1 MYKRTALFLL
11 GLSAL
16 AACQSPRAYAPVN
29 MGSNPMLSAQNQFR
43 NFNTNA
49 DWYSQLSPELQ
60 AYYAPA
66 KGLQGRALFEA
77 LHQIINKARQ
87 LDYGPGKSY
96 LYAVAANYKQG
107 NQSGLDAVYSNMF
120 VAGSGGDG
128 GRYTERGDQNGDGKG
143 GDFINCEHTWP
154 QSFFG
159 KDEPMRSDV
168 HHLFPTFSV
177 PNNRR
182 GHHPFGMASEGKVVY
197 STDSGSKLAL
207 RGRAL
212 SYSNAQLSSMFA
224 ETDQVSAMNAMNATE
239 ATEDDIFNPLGKG
252 EAVYEPSNNQKGNT
266 ARATLYFYM
275 RFYNRNIRQGDYD
288 AKDYLVNRLPMFAE
302 WSEKVDPVDAAE
314 RRRNDLIAQEQGNR
328 NPFVDIPN
336 LVNLIG
342 LDTFKQVES
351 QF

>member
-1 MYKRTALFLL
+1 MMYKRTALFLL

-16 AACQSPRAYAPVN
+16 AACQSPRAYAPLN
-29 MGSNPMLSAQNQFR
+29 GTNPALRAQTQFQAR
-43 NFNTNA
+43 NA

-66 KGLQGRALFEA
+66 KGLQGRELFEA
-77 LHQIINKARQ
+77 LHQLINKAKQ
-87 LDYGPGKSY
+87 LDYNPGKSY
-96 LYAVAANYKQG
+96 LYAVAANFKQG
-107 NQSGLDAVYSNMF
+107 NQSGVEAVYSNLF
-120 VAGSGGDG
+120 VPGSGGNG
-128 GRYTERGDQNGDGKG
+128 GSYTERGDENRDGKS

-154 QSFFG
+154 QSFFS
-159 KDEPMRSDV
+159 KSEPMRSDI

-182 GHHPFGMASEGKVVY
+182 GHLPFGMESEGKVVY
-197 STDSGSKLAL
+197 STQSGSKLIA

-212 SYSNAQLSSMFA
+212 SYSNAQLESMLA
-224 ETDQVSAMNAMNATE
+224 INPLSIQSD
-239 ATEDDIFNPLGKG
+239 EDDQGVFAKS
-252 EAVYEPSNNQKGNT
+252 EAVFEPSNNQKGNT

-275 RFYNRNIRQGDYD
+275 RFYDRNIRQGDYD
-288 AKDYLVNRLPMFAE
+288 AKDYLMDRLPMFAE

-314 RRRNDLIAQEQGNR
+314 RTRNTLIAEKQGNR

-336 LVNLIG
+336 LIQLIG

-351 QF
+351 RF

>member
-1 MYKRTALFLL
+1 MMYKRTALFLL

-16 AACQSPRAYAPVN
+16 AACQSPRAYAPIT
-29 MGSNPMLSAQNQFR
+29 GTNPALQAQNPFSR
-43 NFNTNA
+43 FNANA

-66 KGLQGRALFEA
+66 KGLQGRELFEA

-87 LDYGPGKSY
+87 LDYGPGKGY
-96 LYAVAANYKQG
+96 MYAVAANYKRS

-120 VAGSGGDG
+120 VSGSGGNG
-128 GRYTERGDQNGDGKG
+128 GSYKERGDANGDGKS

-159 KDEPMRSDV
+159 KAEPMRSDV

-182 GHHPFGMASEGKVVY
+182 GHHPFGTANEGKVVY
-197 STDSGSKLAL
+197 STDGGSKLVV

-212 SYSNAQLSSMFA
+212 SFANAQLESMFA
-224 ETDQVSAMNAMNATE
+224 QADQASAMSAMSSEE
-239 ATEDDIFNPLGKG
+239 ASEEDIFSPLGKG
-252 EAVYEPSNNQKGNT
+252 EAVYEPANNQKGNT

-288 AKDYLVNRLPMFAE
+288 AKDYLINRLPMFTE
-302 WSEKVDPVDAAE
+302 WSEQVDPVDDAE
-314 RRRNDLIAQEQGNR
+314 RRRNDLIAERQGNR
-328 NPFVDIPN
+328 NPFIDIPN
-336 LVNLIG
+336 LVNIIG

-351 QF
+351 RF

>member
-1 MYKRTALFLL
+1 MMYKRTALFLL

-16 AACQSPRAYAPVN
+16 AACQSPRAYAPNVN
-29 MGSNPMLSAQNQFR
+29 VNPALRAQTQFQAR
-43 NFNTNA
+43 NAA
-49 DWYSQLSPELQ
+49 DWFSQLSPELQ

-66 KGLQGRALFEA
+66 KGLQGRELFEA
-77 LHQIINKARQ
+77 LHQLINKARQ
-87 LDYGPGKSY
+87 LDYNPGKSY
-96 LYAVAANYKQG
+96 LYAVAANFKQG
-107 NQSGLDAVYSNMF
+107 NQSGVEAVYSNMF
-120 VAGSGGDG
+120 VPGSGGNG
-128 GRYTERGDQNGDGKG
+128 GSYTERGDANRDGKS

-154 QSFFG
+154 QSFFS
-159 KDEPMRSDV
+159 KSEPMRSDV

-197 STDSGSKLAL
+197 STESGSKLAL

-212 SYSNAQLSSMFA
+212 SFSSGQLNSMFA
-224 ETDQVSAMNAMNATE
+224 ETDQISAMNAMSSPDS
-239 ATEDDIFNPLGKG
+239 EDDSLNPLGKG

-288 AKDYLVNRLPMFAE
+288 AKDYLIDRLPMFAE
-302 WSEKVDPVDAAE
+302 WSEKVDPVDVAE
-314 RRRNDLIAQEQGNR
+314 RRRNDLIAEKQGNR

-336 LVNLIG
+336 LVQIIG

-351 QF
+351 NNL